1 MTGTDHRTTP
11 GGDTDQSDY
20 LSEEEREGIAY
31 WAEICAQRP
40 PMTQEQIDS
49 AALILRGI
57 ADRNATT

>member
-1 MTGTDHRTTP
+1 MTRTDASTTP
-11 GGDTDQSDY
+11 GGDTDRSDE

-40 PMTQEQIDS
+40 PMTQERIEG

-57 ADRNATT
+57 DDRKTTN